1 MEAYR
6 YQELAYLVVPVILG
20 VEFFLN
26 AKEEKKGK
34 DEVPLGSYVLD
45 ICGFLFTAL
54 IPAIFILT
62 IWAIESKAF
71 PLREET
77 LARFDRYAVMFLF
90 MGAWWQVYMIGALR
104 IRRLRD
110 EVGFVNMWLPFL
122 GLGIFI
128 SVLVLWVSPWGLKWV
143 SIVWFLIL
151 TGIFSFVKKR
161 YKTLERAL
169 WILAG
174 ITFVLENILFVWL
187 ETVV

>member
-6 YQELAYLVVPVILG
+6 YQELVYLVVPVILG

-34 DEVPLGSYVLD
+34 EDVPLGSYVLD
-45 ICGFLFTAL
+45 LCGFVFTAL
-54 IPAIFILT
+54 VPAVFILT
-62 IWAIESKAF
+62 IWAIETKAF

-104 IRRLRD
+104 IRRLR
-110 EVGFVNMWLPFL
+110 ERLCFINMWAPFL
-122 GLGIFI
+122 GLGVFI
-128 SVLVLWVSPWGLKWV
+128 SLLVLWVSPWGLKWV
-143 SIVWFLIL
+143 SIIWFLIL
-151 TGIFSFVKKR
+151 TGVFSAIRLKP
-161 YKTLERAL
+161 KTLERVF
-169 WILAG
+169 WVLAG
-174 ITFVLENILFVWL
+174 ITFLLENILFIWL